1 MWSHSG
7 PAGAG
12 RVAQAAGVRTL
23 VLTHL
28 GPYTSAQPAVDMAS
42 MYYGPRRD
50 PGIWDR
56 IVADARRE
64 FSGEVILGRDALVI
78 AVGRSPAPGSGA

>member
-12 RVAQAAGVRTL
+12 KVAQAAGVKTL

-42 MYYGPRRD
+42 MYYGCRR
-50 PGIWDR
+50 GKEIWDT
-56 IVADARRE
+56 IVEDARRY

-78 AVGRSPAPGSGA
+78 EVGKPE